1 MSFRNSITI
10 VASPR
15 PRVGKTL
22 LARLLTDFQLHE
34 GHAVAAFD
42 LNAGAGTLAQF
53 LPEHVTRSAID
64 DIKGQMALFDRLI
77 ADDGTN
83 KIVDLGHASF
93 EPFFA
98 LANKIGFAEEARSH
112 GIAPAVL
119 YLLTPDRTSV
129 EAYRRLCGQFSETTL
144 APVHNEILG
153 TVQYRNKYGLMGSA
167 TKVVR
172 LPLLA
177 AGLRKYVETP
187 PFSFA
192 ASRLAAPGMPAD
204 FDSELQHWLRRI
216 FLEFRELYLRILLT
230 DLKSSIGFNLN
241 RA

>member
-22 LARLLTDFQLHE
+22 LARLLTDFHLQE
-34 GHAVAAFD
+34 GRAVAAFD
-42 LNAGAGTLAQF
+42 LNAGEGTLAQF
-53 LPEHVTRSAID
+53 IPEHVTRSAID

-77 ADDGTN
+77 ADDGTD

-98 LANKIGFAEEARSH
+98 LASQIGFAGEARSR
-112 GIAPAVL
+112 GIAPVVL
-119 YLLTPDRTSV
+119 YPLTPDRTSV
-129 EAYRRLCGQFSETTL
+129 EAYRRLGSRLSESTL

-153 TVQYRNKYGLMGSA
+153 AAQYQDKYGLMGSA
-167 TKVVR
+167 TAVVR

-177 AGLRKYVETP
+177 PGVRKYVETP

-192 ASRLAAPGMPAD
+192 ASRLAAARDVPVD
-204 FDSELQHWLRRI
+204 INTELHRWLRRI
-216 FLEFRELYLRILLT
+216 YREFRELDLRILLT
-230 DLKSSIGFNLN
+230 DLKASIRL
-241 RA
+241 

>member
-1 MSFRNSITI
+1 MSFRNSIII

-22 LARLLTDFQLHE
+22 LARLLTDFHLQE
-34 GHAVAAFD
+34 GRAVAAFD
-42 LNAGAGTLAQF
+42 LNAGEGTLAKF

-77 ADDGTN
+77 ADDGTT

-98 LANKIGFAEEARSH
+98 LAHQFGFAEEARSR

-129 EAYRRLCGQFSETTL
+129 EAYRRLCGQLSEAML

-153 TVQYRNKYGLMGSA
+153 TAQYRDKYGLMGSSTA
-167 TKVVR
+167 VVR
-172 LPLLA
+172 IPVLA
-177 AGLRKYVETP
+177 PGLRKYVETP
-187 PFSFA
+187 PFSFVD
-192 ASRLAAPGMPAD
+192 SRLAAALDVPID
-204 FDSELQHWLRRI
+204 VKIELRRWLRRI
-216 FLEFRELYLRILLT
+216 YLEFRELDLRILLT
-230 DLKSSIGFNLN
+230 DLKSSIRL
-241 RA
+241 